1 MKWIYDWKYYPR
13 VLQVL
18 YLVLVVYV
26 GATAIWLLVDPK
38 SAMSFLG
45 FPSSGIPYPAS
56 LVAGVAYSQWLAI
69 ALLSV
74 LGVRSPIKYSP
85 VLLLVVTYKTVW
97 MLALALPKAISG
109 NLISWGQTTAIEWVI
124 IVIIYASLMP
134 WKYIFAKSK

>member
-1 MKWIYDWKYYPR
+1 MKWITDWKYYPR
-13 VLQVL
+13 VLQAV

-26 GATAIWLLVDPK
+26 GAMAIYLLVDPK
-38 SAMSFLG
+38 NALSFIG

-97 MLALALPKAISG
+97 MLALALPRAISG
-109 NLISWGQTTAIEWVI
+109 TLISWGQTTAIEWLI
-124 IVIIYASLMP
+124 IVIIVVLVMP
-134 WKYIFAKSK
+134 WKYIFEKSK